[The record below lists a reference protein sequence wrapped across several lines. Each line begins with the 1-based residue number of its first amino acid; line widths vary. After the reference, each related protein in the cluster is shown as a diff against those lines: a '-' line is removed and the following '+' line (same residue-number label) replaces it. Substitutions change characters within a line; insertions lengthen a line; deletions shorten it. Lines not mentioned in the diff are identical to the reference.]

1 MIREKNGVRIGFRG
15 CRARLKRWRGRT
27 GLQRWASA
35 WELGRPGK
43 EKSGPG
49 WAAGAGKRE
58 TGPLRWAKLGGGA
71 SWAELGSGG
80 LPGGFLLSYFS
91 LLLQTSL
98 KLFEFKFDFEF
109 KPHSIN

>member
-1 MIREKNGVRIGFRG
+1 MQGDVQAQGRGCDARGRDDLGPAALVFREKKSGVRIGFRECG
-15 CRARLKRWRGRT
+15 ACLKRWRGRT
-27 GLQRWASA
+27 GLQRWA
-35 WELGRPGK
+35 E
-43 EKSGPG
+43 
-49 WAAGAGKRE
+49 
-58 TGPLRWAKLGGGA
+58 LGGGA